1 MSGQKNRGA
10 RTVGDT
16 VAESPEVPEV
26 AAAVEAPAVAEQLAG
41 EVVSEVAA
49 LAPKV
54 FEVEIPM
61 CLLGKLAFVADNEAD
76 AYEQYKKHGGINS
89 HERPQIVKELPVG
102 CRGYAAAVEAHE
114 AALATKQA

>member
-10 RTVGDT
+10 RTVGD
-16 VAESPEVPEV
+16 ASEV
-26 AAAVEAPAVAEQLAG
+26 AAVPAEQLAG
-41 EVVSEVAA
+41 EGASEVAA
-49 LAPKV
+49 PAVASGHKV
-54 FEVEIPM
+54 FEVEIPN